1 MRTEGNRSPLQIWT
15 AGFYEFAESTY
26 QAVRDV
32 LDAQQVDFNEYGVDD
47 DGPTPDVQTNN
58 VIVPRS
64 LISLSPNEF
73 NFLHD
78 RIDPLVE
85 DGNYGIHLYEET
97 VNIIQHFE
105 NDINWTLLLKQSV
118 HINLHLAQS
127 CLKQTQNWKLTA

>member
-32 LDAQQVDFNEYGVDD
+32 LDVQQVDFNEYGVDD

-64 LISLSPNEF
+64 LISLSPNKTPAKAFTPPAEKNIGTRWSF
-73 NFLHD
+73 
-78 RIDPLVE
+78 VE
-85 DGNYGIHLYEET
+85 K
-97 VNIIQHFE
+97 VNE
-105 NDINWTLLLKQSV
+105 
-118 HINLHLAQS
+118 
-127 CLKQTQNWKLTA
+127 

>member
-32 LDAQQVDFNEYGVDD
+32 LDAQQVDFNEYGVGD

-64 LISLSPNEF
+64 LISLSPNEL

-97 VNIIQHFE
+97 VNIIQHVE
-105 NDINWTLLLKQSV
+105 NDIN
-118 HINLHLAQS
+118 
-127 CLKQTQNWKLTA
+127 